1 MKDRTLHW
9 LYNVPGRKKRYILVL
24 MVVQALHGASGV
36 LYSLLLRDI
45 VDAAAG
51 HDITGFLH
59 GMFMIILLVAAQLA
73 LRAVIRWLTELGK
86 SAIENIFKARLT
98 NTLLHKDYLAVSTV
112 HSGEWL
118 NRLTNDA
125 KVVAD
130 NYVEILPGL
139 MGMVVKLISA
149 LAMIIAAA
157 TTRSSTAASAKRN

>member
-86 SAIENIFKARLT
+86 SAIENIFNAGNISFHT
-98 NTLLHKDYLAVSTV
+98 CCAVRSNST
-112 HSGEWL
+112 EL
-118 NRLTNDA
+118 
-125 KVVAD
+125 VASD
-130 NYVEILPGL
+130 GTVLVWTQFCL
-139 MGMVVKLISA
+139 Q
-149 LAMIIAAA
+149 
-157 TTRSSTAASAKRN
+157 